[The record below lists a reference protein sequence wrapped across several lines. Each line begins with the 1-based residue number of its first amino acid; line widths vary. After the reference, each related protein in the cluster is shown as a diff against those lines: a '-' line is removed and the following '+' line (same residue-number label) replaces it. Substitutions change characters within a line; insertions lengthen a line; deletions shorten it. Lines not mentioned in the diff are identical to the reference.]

1 MATPP
6 TGRPEG
12 RPTKYKPEYCE
23 DIIAYF
29 HDHQGFP
36 TIEGFA
42 VYECDVDPDTI
53 VNWTK
58 NHPEF
63 FGAYKKAKA
72 IQKHRLQEGA
82 LSGELNT
89 TFSIFFGKNNCD
101 MSDRV
106 QQEHS
111 GLESLNINIVK
122 PRDKRGEK

>member
-1 MATPP
+1 MA
-6 TGRPEG
+6 GG

-42 VYECDVDPDTI
+42 VYECDVNIDTVYEWAKI
-53 VNWTK
+53 
-58 NHPEF
+58 HPEF
-63 FGAYKKAKA
+63 SEAKKKAMS
-72 IQKHRLQEGA
+72 IQKHRLCEGA
-82 LSGELNT
+82 FSGELNT
-89 TFSIFFGKNNCD
+89 TFSIFFAKNNCGMKD
-101 MSDRV
+101 KV
-106 QQEHS
+106 EQEHS